1 MTDLQR
7 RIEAKDYQLR
17 MYRLLAQRVTDG
29 PLRAEFDAVGKAY
42 NGDTGESVE
51 LFHDSPEYKAWVE
64 RTNTRIAAI
73 NKSTRELIADEG
85 RRIRAAERSLFPTSR
100 DAGNTWTKTP

>member
-7 RIEAKDYQLR
+7 RIEAKDYKLR
-17 MYRLLAQRVTDG
+17 MYRQLAQRVTDG

-42 NGDTGESVE
+42 NGNTGESVE
-51 LFHDSPEYKAWVE
+51 LFHDSPEYKAWVA
-64 RTNTRIAAI
+64 RTNTRIAAL
-73 NKSTRELIADEG
+73 NQGTRELIADEG
-85 RRIRAAERSLFPTSR
+85 RRIRTAELAYSQRLD